1 MKQNTKDWMQYLS
14 ALALLTSAIIAALWS
29 FAALSEIH
37 TTVLTYVGE
46 AVAFCAAVY
55 GIALYTKHEI
65 RNQLRKMD
73 NKEDEE

>member
-37 TTVLTYVGE
+37 ATVLTYVGE